1 MIGFIYSL
9 AKAFLVGGALCAIA
23 QVFIDR
29 TALTPA
35 RILVSYVVLGVI
47 LTGLGVYG
55 PLVDFAGCGATTPL
69 LGFGYSLAQGV
80 KKAID
85 EQGAIGILTGG
96 LTGTAAGITAA
107 LTFGSV
113 AAFFFRAKAK

>member
-35 RILVSYVVLGVI
+35 RILVSYVVLGVV
-47 LTGLGVYG
+47 LTGLGIYG

-69 LGFGYSLAQGV
+69 LGFGYNLAQGV

-96 LTGTAAGITAA
+96 LTGTAAGIAAA

-113 AAFFFRAKAK
+113 AALFFRAKAK